1 MEKWVKA
8 MKKKFSNILQFLF
21 GWGIFIS
28 LFVGGL
34 TFFGYIFALVIGGN
48 VAEKICHF
56 LYKDLNPI
64 LIYISTISVVIGLVK
79 MYLNKEVALS
89 SKN

>member
-1 MEKWVKA
+1 MT
-8 MKKKFSNILQFLF
+8 KKISNILQSLF

-34 TFFGYIFALVIGGN
+34 TFLGYVFALIIGGE
-48 VAEKICHF
+48 VAEKICQF
-56 LYKDLNPI
+56 LYKDLNPV

-79 MYLNKEVALS
+79 MYLNKEIALS
-89 SKN
+89 SKH

>member
-1 MEKWVKA
+1 MT
-8 MKKKFSNILQFLF
+8 KKISNILQFLF

-34 TFFGYIFALVIGGN
+34 TFLGYVLALIIGGE
-48 VAEKICHF
+48 VAEKICQF
-56 LYKDLNPI
+56 LYKDLNPV

-79 MYLNKEVALS
+79 MYLNKEIALS
-89 SKN
+89 SKH

>member
-1 MEKWVKA
+1 MT
-8 MKKKFSNILQFLF
+8 KKISNILQSLF

-34 TFFGYIFALVIGGN
+34 TFLGYVLALIIGGE
-48 VAEKICHF
+48 VAEKICQF
-56 LYKDLNPI
+56 LYKDLNPV

-79 MYLNKEVALS
+79 MYLNKEIALS